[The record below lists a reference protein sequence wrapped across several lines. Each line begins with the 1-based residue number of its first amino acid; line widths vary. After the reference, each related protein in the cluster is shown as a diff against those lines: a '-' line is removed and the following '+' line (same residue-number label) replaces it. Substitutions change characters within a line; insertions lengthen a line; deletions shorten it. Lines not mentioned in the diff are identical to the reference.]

1 VWKAVLTLDRS
12 RKMKVAVCYFGSL
25 FALLARLFMSPY
37 TVLVSDCYSE
47 LNRFSYSAS
56 LLCTGAGRCPRV
68 HNINI
73 NITHP
78 TQPLF
83 NTLSYSELP
92 LYSPVP
98 FTMLDGPYRYDPS
111 YSPPDPR
118 YIAENGME
126 RLGRNTASICML
138 YDSCC
143 NLMKMR
149 VSS

>member
-92 LYSPVP
+92 LYSPAP

-138 YDSCC
+138 CDSCC